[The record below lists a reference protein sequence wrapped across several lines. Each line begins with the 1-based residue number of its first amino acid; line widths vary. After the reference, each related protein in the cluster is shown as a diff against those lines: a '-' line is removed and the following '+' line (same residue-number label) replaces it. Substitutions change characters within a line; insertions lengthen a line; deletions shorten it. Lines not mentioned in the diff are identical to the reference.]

1 MIAAKASK
9 AKSNTCVFHAWALMP
24 WFRTGCGVE
33 VEAEVEVEVEV
44 DVEVDVPLLGSLL
57 VMEDTVLSVDEDPLD
72 SVVGLDSMAELGVV
86 VGTDEL
92 DLEVDVIWLDPVV
105 GELFDVVELV
115 VLDLDGVVELE
126 DMELVVVVL

>member
-33 VEAEVEVEVEV
+33 VEAEVEV

-72 SVVGLDSMAELGVV
+72 SVVGLDSMAELDVV

>member
-1 MIAAKASK
+1 
-9 AKSNTCVFHAWALMP
+9 MP

-33 VEAEVEVEVEV
+33 VEDEVEV

-72 SVVGLDSMAELGVV
+72 SVVGLDSMVELDVV

-92 DLEVDVIWLDPVV
+92 DPEVDVIWLDPVV

>member
-9 AKSNTCVFHAWALMP
+9 AKSNICVFHAWTLMP
-24 WFRTGCGVE
+24 WFRTGCG
-33 VEAEVEVEVEV
+33 VEVEV

-72 SVVGLDSMAELGVV
+72 SVVELDSMVELDVV
-86 VGTDEL
+86 EGADEL
-92 DLEVDVIWLDPVV
+92 DPEVDVIWLDPVV

-115 VLDLDGVVELE
+115 VLD
-126 DMELVVVVL
+126 

>member
-1 MIAAKASK
+1 
-9 AKSNTCVFHAWALMP
+9 MP

-33 VEAEVEVEVEV
+33 VEAEVEV

-72 SVVGLDSMAELGVV
+72 SVVGLDSMVELDVV

>member
-1 MIAAKASK
+1 
-9 AKSNTCVFHAWALMP
+9 MP

-33 VEAEVEVEVEV
+33 VEAEVEV

-72 SVVGLDSMAELGVV
+72 SVVGLDSMAELDVV